1 MQTIKINFQ
10 NSNHVQLSARL
21 EFPID
26 RKPHSFAIFAHCFT
40 CNKNLKAIYHISHA
54 LCQRGIAVLRFD
66 FTGLGESE
74 GDFADTNF
82 SSNIQDLIAAADFLH
97 KNYQAPSLLI
107 GHSLGGAAVLA
118 VKQHLPS
125 VLAVATVGAPYQPEH
140 VAHLIADAKDTIEQ
154 EGVANVKIAGRTF
167 RIKKQF
173 LEDIS
178 STHTFQH
185 IQSLGAALL
194 VLHSPEDEI
203 VGIENATQ
211 IFKAA
216 QQPRSFISLD
226 NADHLLT
233 NPNDSSY
240 VGESI
245 AAWASR
251 YLEIPSTPSLST
263 DLQVVGV
270 IGTEKYTM
278 DFKAGKHLVKADE
291 PHSVGGQ
298 DLGPDPYQYLL
309 VALGACTGM
318 TLRMYADRKQ
328 WDLKEVR
335 VHLQHGKIHAQDCAA
350 CETKGGKIDQI
361 QREIALEGNLDE
373 EQRKKLIEI
382 ADKCPVHRTLHSEV
396 NIITALRK

>member
-1 MQTIKINFQ
+1 MQTIKVNFQ
-10 NSNHVQLSARL
+10 NSNGVKLSARL
-21 EFPID
+21 EFPIA
-26 RKPHSFAIFAHCFT
+26 RKPHNFAIFAHCFT
-40 CNKNLKAIYHISHA
+40 CNKNLKAIHHISHA

-82 SSNIQDLIAAADFLH
+82 SSNIQDLVAAADFLH

-118 VKQHLPS
+118 VKQHLPT
-125 VLAVATVGAPYQPEH
+125 VRAVATVGAPYQPEH
-140 VAHLIADAKDTIEQ
+140 VAHLIGDAKETIER
-154 EGVANVKIAGRTF
+154 EGVAHVKIAGRSF

-173 LEDIS
+173 LEDI
-178 STHTFQH
+178 TETRTFQH

-194 VLHSPEDEI
+194 VLHAPEDEI

-216 QQPRSFISLD
+216 HHPRSFISLD
-226 NADHLLT
+226 NADHLLSKSE
-233 NPNDSSY
+233 DSSY

-251 YLEIPSTPSLST
+251 YLEIPKAPSLST

-270 IGTEKYTM
+270 IGTEKYAM
-278 DFKAGKHLVKADE
+278 DFKVGKHQLRADE
-291 PHSVGGQ
+291 PQSVGGQ

-328 WDLKEVR
+328 WDLKEVS
-335 VHLQHGKIHAQDCAA
+335 VHLKHEKTHAKDCET
-350 CETKGGKIDQI
+350 CETKEGKIDQI
-361 QREIALEGNLDE
+361 QREITLEGNLDE
-373 EQRKKLIEI
+373 AQHKKLIEI

-396 NIITALRK
+396 NIVTTLRN